1 MPTQINLAQD
11 QPCRSY
17 TDYKTEEP
25 STSHEVTLHVAFVH
39 AFVNPAL
46 FIALHKGL
54 RKAAVDL
61 ICCNFRS
68 ELNCY
73 YLEMNLYS
81 SRLSEC
87 MNREKLKK
95 VGK

>member
-11 QPCRSY
+11 RPCRSY

-61 ICCNFRS
+61 ICCNFR
-68 ELNCY
+68 Y
-73 YLEMNLYS
+73 YITGKAQS
-81 SRLSEC
+81 SKTRKFQIQEPGNS
-87 MNREKLKK
+87 
-95 VGK
+95 